1 MWKSVKE
8 TCRENGLACKYLIYF
23 IFIFFRFALVGFDFP
38 TESFEFGAW
47 SCRQAITWRLKG
59 KAPWNPCES
68 VGLPNKRGAN
78 DRYRYD

>member
-1 MWKSVKE
+1 
-8 TCRENGLACKYLIYF
+8 
-23 IFIFFRFALVGFDFP
+23 LVGFDFP

-47 SCRQAITWRLKG
+47 SCRQAITWRLKV